1 LGGYKALNRMPK
13 YLLLLV
19 IGLLMLD
26 TLVAAAGA
34 GWLPIPE
41 KASDRR
47 VARRAV
53 KVIVDYYRQMAR
65 SAGVHDTK
73 AVNKALKDMERGLRG
88 KTISEIMVA
97 LVSQS
102 HRVEAA
108 IGSEKR
114 RRQREIILKII
125 EADQKV
131 RKEVRGTVLISD
143 SEVLEGKELLSPA
156 SIKRMK
162 EEPILRGMTELITIE
177 ISNGKV
183 KIISPPGDLEYYQSM
198 ALELEQ
204 VEIQLQR
211 VREASGEVALKG
223 AGVIIQAADA
233 PNGYLW
239 EEIVHEQDI
248 REIVNTLY
256 FAGAKGVEVGGQ
268 RLGTGG
274 WVRCVGP
281 VVVVNGKTVAA
292 NPIVIKAVGRPKEL
306 RDSLGELQ
314 EVFGRTGKRLDITGS
329 DEITLLQ
336 R

>member
-1 LGGYKALNRMPK
+1 MGGYKALNRMPK